1 MKIMT
6 TLTLAS
12 VALAIPMDTK
22 TSKRQSTGS
31 TANDFKRNGCNDIIF
46 IFARGSAEIGNMGTI
61 VGPDVADN
69 LKEEFP
75 GQVAVQGV
83 DYAALLST
91 NFLPGGTDDEGIDEM
106 KSLLSDSMSQCPDS
120 IIVAGGYSQ
129 GAAVNH
135 RAIEDLPEDQKN
147 RIAGVVTF
155 GDTQFRADDGQ
166 IPNFPADKV
175 EIICAANPR
184 DTVCDGVLTA
194 AILPPHLSYGRN
206 AAEGAEFLAEKIRVV
221 QGA

>member
-6 TLTLAS
+6 TLALAS

-46 IFARGSAEIGNMGTI
+46 IWARGSAEIGNMVRSCLNPHFPYSTLDPDDPQGTI

-91 NFLPGGTDDEGIDEM
+91 NFLPGGTGDEGIVEM

-120 IIVAGGYSQ
+120 IIVAGGYS
-129 GAAVNH
+129 
-135 RAIEDLPEDQKN
+135 
-147 RIAGVVTF
+147 
-155 GDTQFRADDGQ
+155 
-166 IPNFPADKV
+166 
-175 EIICAANPR
+175 
-184 DTVCDGVLTA
+184 
-194 AILPPHLSYGRN
+194 
-206 AAEGAEFLAEKIRVV
+206 
-221 QGA
+221 

>member
-1 MKIMT
+1 M
-6 TLTLAS
+6 L
-12 VALAIPMDTK
+12 
-22 TSKRQSTGS
+22 R
-31 TANDFKRNGCNDIIF
+31 
-46 IFARGSAEIGNMGTI
+46 
-61 VGPDVADN
+61 
-69 LKEEFP
+69 
-75 GQVAVQGV
+75 
-83 DYAALLST
+83 YLS
-91 NFLPGGTDDEGIDEM
+91 
-106 KSLLSDSMSQCPDS
+106 
-120 IIVAGGYSQ
+120 SQ